1 MTYAVPVLLVT
12 LMSSPAPAMGQVD
25 CSLLCPAG
33 STAVMQLAQVV
44 IGPRQ
49 IPTVNRQGLRNAPTP
64 PPAPAKTP
72 VQTFTSPTQAA
83 AAKGSFVTV
92 LPGVKKTPAN
102 ANSRLFR

>member
-1 MTYAVPVLLVT
+1 MTYAVPALLVT
-12 LMSSPAPAMGQVD
+12 LMASPAPAIGHVD
-25 CSLLCPAG
+25 HGPLRPAG
-33 STAVMQLAQVV
+33 GAAVTQVAQIV

-64 PPAPAKTP
+64 PPAPAKAP

-92 LPGVKKTPAN
+92 PPGVTKTPAN